1 MYIFARSSV
10 IIRVSRYFDENAA
23 RNFNFFTTSLSTLPI
38 MKLSGFTIFVFSFFF
53 IGNLSAQRN
62 FHLQVG
68 MNMGASRLYH
78 NTNFRTSNL
87 EDLYYTIE
95 ETHKDKGGYSWE
107 QFEEDFGLRQAY
119 NQPRFGF
126 SGTLSYRNWPVCVI
140 GELMSSPSSYT
151 KKAYSVTVALGKNF
165 DLGDTGFYITGLG
178 GYQFLKD
185 FGFGAQT
192 LVNSIGDDKLRGLV
206 SGYFAPEK
214 PLGTQAA
221 QMFTIKAGIGKMFGM
236 DDQLQV
242 GVETFGALDLTDR
255 NARQSQSRMT
265 NVGIQAYARFQF
277 DFGLTRYDDRF
288 YPSPNGK

>member
-1 MYIFARSSV
+1 MYIFALSSV

-53 IGNLSAQRN
+53 VGSLSAQRN

-78 NTNFRTSNL
+78 NTNFQTSKL
-87 EDLYYTIE
+87 IPLYKTIE
-95 ETHKDKGGYSWE
+95 ITHKDGYSWE

-151 KKAYSVTVALGKNF
+151 KTAYSVTVALGKNF
-165 DLGDTGFYITGLG
+165 DLGDSGFYVTGLG
-178 GYQFLKD
+178 GYQFVKD
-185 FGFGAQT
+185 LGFGSET
-192 LVNSIGDDKLRGLV
+192 LVNSIGDDELRGLV
-206 SGYFAPEK
+206 SEYFAPEK
-214 PLGTQAA
+214 PLGNQSA
-221 QMFTIKAGIGKMFGM
+221 QMFTIKAGIGKMYGM
-236 DDQLQV
+236 DDQLSV
-242 GVETFGALDLTDR
+242 GLESFGALDLTDR
-255 NARQSQSRMT
+255 NVRQARMT
-265 NVGIQAYARFQF
+265 NIGIQAYARFQL
-277 DFGLTRYDDRF
+277 DFGLRRYDDRF